1 MDSKLRRVQNFDD
14 VIIVYL
20 VIYDASKARLEKI
33 SRLVKILGIPE
44 YFLIG

>member
-1 MDSKLRRVQNFDD
+1 MML
-14 VIIVYL
+14 IVYL

-33 SRLVKILGIPE
+33 SRLVKILGRPE